1 MKSKLGYLTG
11 VSFRRKAKSKWFVIV
26 NILLLIAL
34 VAIIN
39 IDSIINLFGGDFNEK
54 QEIYIVDNTDISYD
68 MFKQQMISLLGKEK
82 EEDIN
87 YIIKKYDSKLSK
99 EDFVKE
105 NKKAFVIE
113 FNKDDKNTIAVKF
126 ISQNYIDLIDNQYIS
141 NSIYNTKVMIA
152 TIESGIDPDKIANIY
167 ANVDIERIILDEGK
181 TSKDENMNVIMT
193 TIFPFVILPFFMLII
208 FLVQMIGAEI
218 NDEKTTRGM
227 EIIISSVSP
236 KTHFFSKVIASN
248 LFVIIQGVL
257 LFLYGCIGF
266 LVRKL
271 VGGDNITDGVFSS
284 VVGMFKDVTNSS
296 FMDQLVYIIP
306 ITLLLMLL
314 TFLAYSLIAG
324 ILASMTTNTE
334 DFQQIQ
340 TPIMIVLLVGY
351 YLAVLAGTFDGAIFI
366 KILAMVPF
374 ISAILAPSL
383 LVLGQIGLIEI
394 GISVLLMVIT
404 IFLLIKYGLRVY
416 KVGILNYSS
425 NNLWKKMVSALKTK

>member
-334 DFQQIQ
+334 DFQ
-340 TPIMIVLLVGY
+340 
-351 YLAVLAGTFDGAIFI
+351 
-366 KILAMVPF
+366 
-374 ISAILAPSL
+374 
-383 LVLGQIGLIEI
+383 
-394 GISVLLMVIT
+394 
-404 IFLLIKYGLRVY
+404 
-416 KVGILNYSS
+416 
-425 NNLWKKMVSALKTK
+425 